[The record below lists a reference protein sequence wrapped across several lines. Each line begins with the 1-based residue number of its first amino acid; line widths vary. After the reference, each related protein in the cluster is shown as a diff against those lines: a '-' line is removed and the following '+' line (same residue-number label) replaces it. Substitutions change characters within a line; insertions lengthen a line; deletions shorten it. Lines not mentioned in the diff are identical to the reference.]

1 MTKDKDQPGI
11 ADLLMSKELLEHSKK
26 LISNSNLIIKQLE
39 LQLHY
44 CKSLVKS
51 FSVRNNHYP

>member
-1 MTKDKDQPGI
+1 MTKDKDQSGI
-11 ADLLMSKELLEHSKK
+11 ADHLMSKELLEHSKK

-39 LQLHY
+39 LQLHS

-51 FSVRNNHYP
+51 LSVRNNHNP